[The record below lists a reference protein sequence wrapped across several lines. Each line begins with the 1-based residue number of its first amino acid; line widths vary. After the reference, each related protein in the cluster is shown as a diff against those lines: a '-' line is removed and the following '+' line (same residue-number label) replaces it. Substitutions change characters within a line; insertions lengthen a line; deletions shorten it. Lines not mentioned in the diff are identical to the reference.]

1 MALSES
7 RLVNVSISLS
17 PMAAQTRGFGT
28 LCILGDSSVLGAEE
42 LYRTYSSVDEVLED
56 FGQDAEETI
65 AAQAY
70 FSQSPKPTS
79 LVVARWDVT
88 PSAGK
93 LVGGKATDTQA
104 DLQPANG
111 GFTIDVDGHSVN
123 VKGDF
128 SQCLTFAAVAAK
140 LGELLTGVTVTV
152 SGHSLTLT
160 SKTTGAA
167 SGVGFA
173 TAPTEKGVTDLSAK
187 LGLTE
192 KAGAVKTQ
200 GKAIAETVSDA
211 VTRLVTKAGRS
222 FYGLVTASATAL
234 TDDDRLQIAQL
245 IESAEDSHIYGIT
258 LTDRA
263 LASEVYTTE
272 ADDLAAKLM
281 RGQNTRTA
289 VFFADYDADDAA
301 YRLNKYFAA
310 SALGR
315 MFTVNFNGSKTT
327 LTLKFKQAQSLQPSD
342 LGTSEVTNL
351 EARNSNVYATYKNGT
366 YIIEPG
372 VMASGM
378 HCDERH
384 GLDWLQN
391 ALQTAV
397 FNLFYQSKT
406 KIPQTDDGVTQI
418 QARLEN
424 VLQQGVENG
433 LIAPGK
439 WNSDGFGSL
448 EDGDYLDAGYYVY
461 AGSIVDQ
468 AQSDREARK
477 SPAFQIAVKLA
488 GAIESVDVMVSV
500 NR

>member
-17 PMAAQTRGFGT
+17 PMAAQTRLASVRSG
-28 LCILGDSSVLGAEE
+28 ILGDSSVLGAEE

-173 TAPTEKGVTDLSAK
+173 TAPTEKGVTGPLR
-187 LGLTE
+187 
-192 KAGAVKTQ
+192 KA
-200 GKAIAETVSDA
+200 
-211 VTRLVTKAGRS
+211 RP
-222 FYGLVTASATAL
+222 
-234 TDDDRLQIAQL
+234 
-245 IESAEDSHIYGIT
+245 H
-258 LTDRA
+258 
-263 LASEVYTTE
+263 
-272 ADDLAAKLM
+272 
-281 RGQNTRTA
+281 
-289 VFFADYDADDAA
+289 
-301 YRLNKYFAA
+301 
-310 SALGR
+310 
-315 MFTVNFNGSKTT
+315 
-327 LTLKFKQAQSLQPSD
+327 
-342 LGTSEVTNL
+342 
-351 EARNSNVYATYKNGT
+351 
-366 YIIEPG
+366 
-372 VMASGM
+372 
-378 HCDERH
+378 
-384 GLDWLQN
+384 
-391 ALQTAV
+391 
-397 FNLFYQSKT
+397 
-406 KIPQTDDGVTQI
+406 
-418 QARLEN
+418 
-424 VLQQGVENG
+424 
-433 LIAPGK
+433 
-439 WNSDGFGSL
+439 
-448 EDGDYLDAGYYVY
+448 
-461 AGSIVDQ
+461 
-468 AQSDREARK
+468 
-477 SPAFQIAVKLA
+477 
-488 GAIESVDVMVSV
+488 
-500 NR
+500 

>member
-173 TAPTEKGVTDLSAK
+173 TAPTEKGVTGPLR
-187 LGLTE
+187 
-192 KAGAVKTQ
+192 KA
-200 GKAIAETVSDA
+200 
-211 VTRLVTKAGRS
+211 RP
-222 FYGLVTASATAL
+222 
-234 TDDDRLQIAQL
+234 
-245 IESAEDSHIYGIT
+245 H
-258 LTDRA
+258 
-263 LASEVYTTE
+263 
-272 ADDLAAKLM
+272 
-281 RGQNTRTA
+281 
-289 VFFADYDADDAA
+289 
-301 YRLNKYFAA
+301 
-310 SALGR
+310 
-315 MFTVNFNGSKTT
+315 
-327 LTLKFKQAQSLQPSD
+327 
-342 LGTSEVTNL
+342 
-351 EARNSNVYATYKNGT
+351 
-366 YIIEPG
+366 
-372 VMASGM
+372 
-378 HCDERH
+378 
-384 GLDWLQN
+384 
-391 ALQTAV
+391 
-397 FNLFYQSKT
+397 
-406 KIPQTDDGVTQI
+406 
-418 QARLEN
+418 
-424 VLQQGVENG
+424 
-433 LIAPGK
+433 
-439 WNSDGFGSL
+439 
-448 EDGDYLDAGYYVY
+448 
-461 AGSIVDQ
+461 
-468 AQSDREARK
+468 
-477 SPAFQIAVKLA
+477 
-488 GAIESVDVMVSV
+488 
-500 NR
+500 